1 MGREEEEEDDD
12 DDDDDAEESSKFLE
26 DLTAKVETGG
36 EKSSTRCWGDECP
49 EDVGTMAM
57 ERMMMVVVVVVAVV
71 DVAIVGFQTL
81 YAPSFSLPQEKRKKQ
96 SRTER
101 SKGRDDIE

>member
-1 MGREEEEEDDD
+1 MGREEEEEEDDD

-57 ERMMMVVVVVVAVV
+57 ERMMMVVVVAVV

-81 YAPSFSLPQEKRKKQ
+81 YPPSFSLPQEKRKKQ

-101 SKGRDDIE
+101 SKGRGDIE